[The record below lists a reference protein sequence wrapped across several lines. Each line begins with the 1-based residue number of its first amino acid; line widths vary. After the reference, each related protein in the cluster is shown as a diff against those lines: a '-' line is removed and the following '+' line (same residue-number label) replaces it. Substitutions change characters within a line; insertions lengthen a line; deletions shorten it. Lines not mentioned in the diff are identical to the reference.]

1 MSGLNEK
8 TEWKKLFSEDNRLL
22 YEGFT
27 YKDKPCGTGVAY
39 FSNGAKYQEGQFGI
53 KGLLSGKE
61 YYPNGSLRFEGEFRL
76 NRAYGPNPPVSGS
89 FYDSE
94 GKLLYQ
100 GEFKLHRGGVGYPA
114 VEVPEEYGPI
124 RQKDHPEDLKYPM
137 WDDVMTEEVSS

>member
-1 MSGLNEK
+1 MV
-8 TEWKKLFSEDNRLL
+8 SEDNRLL

-27 YKDKPCGTGVAY
+27 YKDKPYGTGVAY

-76 NRAYGPNPPVSGS
+76 NRAYGPNPPLSGS

-100 GEFKLHRGGVGYPA
+100 REFKLHRGGCRISGGGGSRRIWADLSERSPGGLEISYVG
-114 VEVPEEYGPI
+114 
-124 RQKDHPEDLKYPM
+124 
-137 WDDVMTEEVSS
+137 